1 MFVYEK
7 DGGLCILMTGNKPL
21 VEGTPDVEILPV
33 EGEDGVITASVKI
46 NGVEVSVASA
56 EAGSDEGTEG
66 TEDAGAEEGT
76 DEGDGPEL

>member
-21 VEGTPDVEILPV
+21 VEGEGTPDVEIMPV

-46 NGVEVSVASA
+46 NGVEVSVAS
-56 EAGSDEGTEG
+56 TEETTN
-66 TEDAGAEEGT
+66 TET
-76 DEGDGPEL
+76 

>member
-21 VEGTPDVEILPV
+21 VEGTPDVEIMPV

-46 NGVEVSVASA
+46 NGVEVSVAS
-56 EAGSDEGTEG
+56 TEETTN
-66 TEDAGAEEGT
+66 TET
-76 DEGDGPEL
+76 

>member
-21 VEGTPDVEILPV
+21 DEGKGTPDVEIMPV

-46 NGVEVSVASA
+46 NGVEVSVASTEETT
-56 EAGSDEGTEG
+56 EAPTDNTE
-66 TEDAGAEEGT
+66 T
-76 DEGDGPEL
+76 